1 MHFFAVVA
9 TTTAQQE
16 ATSCAFDSLCV
27 LASKSLSLLQE
38 FVPVQTIETN
48 DFKKKKILCLFF
60 SWQKKI
66 NSSVISMKLA

>member
-1 MHFFAVVA
+1 MHFFTVVA

-48 DFKKKKILCLFF
+48 GFFKKKS
-60 SWQKKI
+60 SWED
-66 NSSVISMKLA
+66 SSVISMKLA